1 VSSFFADTLH
11 PVTRERKR
19 AMWLDDYF
27 GRRRYGVRFEGEDH
41 VYRPEELPRDPERE
55 QP

>member
-1 VSSFFADTLH
+1 VSSFFADALH

-27 GRRRYGVRFEGEDH
+27 GRHRYGVRFDGEEH
-41 VYRPEELPRDPERE
+41 VYRPEELPRDLERE